1 MEENGAFLW
10 NVEKIVSKGDYL
22 YAIVRD
28 HPNKTKNNYVLLHRI
43 VMENLLGRILNT
55 NEVVHHKNENKK
67 DNRGENLELLSKT
80 EHAALH
86 ATVGNRMLTL
96 CCPNCGII
104 FERRR
109 NQTHLIK
116 RGSFTSCSRRCRG
129 QFFRKIQL
137 RGVTQEMESA
147 ISVNILR
154 EFNSLD
160 NTEGT
165 YLQKTP

>member
-10 NVEKIVSKGDYL
+10 NIEKIVSKGDYL
-22 YAIVRD
+22 YGIVRN
-28 HPNKTKNNYVLLHRI
+28 HPNRTKNNYVLYHRLI
-43 VMENLLGRILNT
+43 IENLLGRILNS
-55 NEVVHHKNENKK
+55 NEVVHHRNGNKK
-67 DNRGENLELLSKT
+67 DNRVENLELFINSEHSK
-80 EHAALH
+80 LH
-86 ATVGNRMLTL
+86 NTSGNKMLLL
-96 CCPNCGII
+96 CCPNCKII

-116 RGSFTSCSRRCRG
+116 GGIYTSCSKRCRG
-129 QFFRKIQL
+129 QFTRKIQL
-137 RGVTQEMESA
+137 YGLTQEMQNA

-165 YLQKTP
+165 LLQGTP